1 MKTVRPVYPESA
13 KETHVQGRVSLVC
26 FISKD
31 GTVKSVEVKAGHPL
45 LIKAA
50 TDAVSQWKFKPLLL
64 NGKAVEF
71 ETTIYVDFQLPKVQK
86 NPAAKPTA

>member
-1 MKTVRPVYPESA
+1 M
-13 KETHVQGRVSLVC
+13 QGRVSLVC

-71 ETTIYVDFQLPKVQK
+71 ETTINVDFQLPKVQK